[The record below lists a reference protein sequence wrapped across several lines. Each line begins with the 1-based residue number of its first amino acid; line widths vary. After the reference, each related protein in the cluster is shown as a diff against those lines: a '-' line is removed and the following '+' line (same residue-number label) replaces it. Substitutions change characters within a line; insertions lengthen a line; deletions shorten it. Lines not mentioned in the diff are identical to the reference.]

1 MTDPTLNFATAEI
14 QSDAPAHPDVL
25 ALAARLTELE
35 LRLEDMAALV
45 AHLTPKETP

>member
-25 ALAARLTELE
+25 AQESPDVSAFDTSG
-35 LRLEDMAALV
+35 DWSP
-45 AHLTPKETP
+45 T